1 MITFNQ
7 YLAENIRAKFVV
19 ISRVSGDLWKINHVT
34 DDKKEALT
42 MKKDMFVQSKKASDK
57 AVVDGKFAKKNKW
70 KLYGMV
76 EWDGKSGKVA

>member
-1 MITFNQ
+1 
-7 YLAENIRAKFVV
+7 
-19 ISRVSGDLWKINHVT
+19 
-34 DDKKEALT
+34 
-42 MKKDMFVQSKKASDK
+42 MFVQSKKQSDK